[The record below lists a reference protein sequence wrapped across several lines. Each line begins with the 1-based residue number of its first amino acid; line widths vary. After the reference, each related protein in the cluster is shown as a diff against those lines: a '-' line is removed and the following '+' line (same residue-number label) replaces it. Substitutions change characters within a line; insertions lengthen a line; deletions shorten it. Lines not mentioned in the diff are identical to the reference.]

1 MIPYGRQEILDADI
15 EAVLGVLRSDFL
27 TQGPAVGRF
36 EQCVARRVRAKH
48 AVAVNSATSALHV
61 ACMALDVVKGDRVWT
76 VPNTFVASA
85 NCARYEGA
93 EVDFVDIDP
102 ETWNLDSSKLPDK
115 LVQARRDDRLPK
127 VVIPVHFSGQP
138 TDQEAI
144 WDLAQSFGFRVIE
157 DASHAIGAS
166 RNGEPVG
173 SCRWSDITVFS
184 FHPVK
189 IITTGEGGMALTND
203 DTLAARLCMLRSHGI
218 TRDPARLLREGGGEA
233 GFSVACPPPTWYY
246 EQQMLG
252 YNYRMTDIQAA
263 LGISQLDRLDRYV
276 ERRNMLARRYT
287 ERLRDLPLRLPSV
300 RKENISAFH
309 LYVVRLE
316 PGASTKT
323 HRQVFDE
330 LRQRGIGVNVHYI
343 PVHLQ
348 PYYRDLGFA
357 PGQFPESEAHGASA
371 ITLPLYPAMTL
382 EDQDR
387 VIEAVRRTLEPND
400 GR

>member
-1 MIPYGRQEILDADI
+1 MIPYGRQDISDADI
-15 EAVLGVLRSDFL
+15 EAVVNVLRSDFL
-27 TQGPAVGRF
+27 TQGPTVARF
-36 EQCVARRVRAKH
+36 EQAVASRVRAKH
-48 AVAVNSATSALHV
+48 AVAANSATSALHI
-61 ACMALDVVKGDRVWT
+61 ACMAVGVGPGDLVWT

-93 EVDFVDIDP
+93 DIDFVDIDP
-102 ETWNLDSSKLPDK
+102 ETWNLDVSKLREK
-115 LVQARRDDRLPK
+115 LARARRDNRLPK
-127 VVIPVHFSGQP
+127 VVVPVHFAGQP

-144 WDLAQSFGFRVIE
+144 WELASEYGFRVVE

-203 DTLAARLCMLRSHGI
+203 DGLAERLFMLRSHGI
-218 TRDPARLLREGGGEA
+218 TRNPARLRGEEGGATGSS
-233 GFSVACPPPTWYY
+233 GICTPPAWYY

-263 LGISQLDRLDRYV
+263 LGISQLNRREQYV
-276 ERRNMLARRYT
+276 ERRNALARRYT
-287 ERLRDLPLRLPSV
+287 ERLRGLPLQLPLV
-300 RKENISAFH
+300 RQENVSAFH

-316 PGASTKT
+316 ASASTKT
-323 HRQVFDE
+323 HQQVFDS
-330 LRQRGIGVNVHYI
+330 LRQRGVGVNVHYM

-348 PYYRDLGFA
+348 PYYRDLGFVR
-357 PGQFPESEAHGASA
+357 GQFPESEAHGASA
-371 ITLPLYPAMTL
+371 ITLPLYAAMTVRIH
-382 EDQDR
+382 DR
-387 VIEAVRRTLEPND
+387 VWRSLSVA
-400 GR
+400 